1 MLGHV
6 NTMPAPDY
14 VPYSGDEQASTA
26 NSPVPI
32 YCAPCGAD
40 RGGGFQPNVG
50 VILCQ
55 DKIFSK
61 KHVEDTLAHELIH
74 EWDDRRFKVDWMN
87 LRHVACSEVSR
98 VTPSRTHIAT
108 HTHVIGSPFVY
119 YYRFEQPA
127 CLGIADG
134 AEKFKDGTL
143 ASQSNI
149 KYARLNC
156 ALKT

>member
-6 NTMPAPDY
+6 DTMPAPDY
-14 VPYSGDEQASTA
+14 VPLSEDQKTSTA

-40 RGGGFQPNVG
+40 RGGGFASTVG

-74 EWDDRRFKVDWMN
+74 EWDDRRFKVDWRN
-87 LRHVACSEVSR
+87 LRHVACSEVSVQLLR
-98 VTPSRTHIAT
+98 VIQRHFA
-108 HTHVIGSPFVY
+108 
-119 YYRFEQPA
+119 
-127 CLGIADG
+127 LL
-134 AEKFKDGTL
+134 TL
-143 ASQSNI
+143 
-149 KYARLNC
+149 C
-156 ALKT
+156 